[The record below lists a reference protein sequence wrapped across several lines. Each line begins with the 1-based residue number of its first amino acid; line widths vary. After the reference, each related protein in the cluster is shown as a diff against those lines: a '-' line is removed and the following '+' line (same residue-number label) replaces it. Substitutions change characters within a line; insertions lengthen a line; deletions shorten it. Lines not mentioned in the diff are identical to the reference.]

1 MKVMDNTF
9 TLPESN
15 ITRSKQLLKDA
26 VYAKKKKVSLHDRIF
41 AYWFER
47 LVYPQIWEDPVVDL
61 KALNLQPTD
70 HLITIS
76 SGGCNALSYLT
87 VSPKKITAVDLN
99 HTHVALVNLKI
110 EAVKRLEYKDF
121 YKFFGEAKSINNPR
135 IYRQVLSPY
144 LDQATRNYWEGGIK
158 GFERIRMFEKGFYKF
173 GLLGKLIG
181 MIHLSAKLYRVKLDE
196 ILKQPS
202 VEAQGKW
209 FDENVAK
216 IFDSRLVKKI
226 MGSPFALY
234 NLGIPPS
241 QHSSLCE
248 DRPSNMAQVLKE
260 RARKLAT
267 VDSIN
272 NNYFAYQAYGRGYD
286 HTNPTNKPLYLQEHY
301 FDLIRKNIDHLSIEQ
316 NNVLD
321 ALKRMP
327 ANSVD
332 AVVLLDAQ
340 DWMSPEEIS
349 TLWTEITRTAN
360 PAARIIFRTAGAQ
373 SPIEA
378 AIGEDLN
385 RRWKRN
391 HTKSDQLIHEDR
403 SAIYG
408 GFHLYELVA

>member
-1 MKVMDNTF
+1 MDNLTA
-9 TLPESN
+9 LPKSN
-15 ITRSKQLLKDA
+15 LSRSKKLLKDA
-26 VYAKKKKVSLHDRIF
+26 VYAKKKKVSLHDRLF
-41 AYWFER
+41 ALWFER

-61 KALNLQPTD
+61 KALKLQPTD
-70 HLITIS
+70 HLITIA

-87 VSPKKITAVDLN
+87 ASPKKITAVDLN
-99 HTHVALVNLKI
+99 HAHVALVNLKMEGI
-110 EAVKRLEYKDF
+110 RRLEYKEF

-135 IYRQVLSPY
+135 LYREVLAQHLNP
-144 LDQATRNYWEGGIK
+144 ATRDYWEGGMK
-158 GFERIRMFEKGFYKF
+158 GFERIRMFEKGFYKY

-181 MIHLSAKLYRVKLDE
+181 FIHISAKLYRVKLDE
-196 ILKQPS
+196 LLKQPT
-202 VEAQGKW
+202 VEAQAQW

-226 MGSPFALY
+226 MGSPLALY

-241 QHSSLCE
+241 QHASLCE
-248 DRPSNMAQVLKE
+248 DRPETMAQVLKE

-267 VDSIN
+267 IDNIN
-272 NNYFAYQAYGRGYD
+272 NNYFAWQAYGRSYD
-286 HTNPTNKPLYLQEHY
+286 HHNPTNKPLYLQEQH
-301 FDLIRKNIDHLSIEQ
+301 FELVRNNIDRLSIEQ

-340 DWMSPEEIS
+340 DWMTPEEIC

-360 PAARIIFRTAGAQ
+360 PGARIIFRTAGTS
-373 SPIEA
+373 SPIEGA
-378 AIGEDLN
+378 LTADLN
-385 RRWKRN
+385 RLWKRN
-391 HTKSDQLIHEDR
+391 HATSDQLIHEDR

-408 GFHLYELVA
+408 AFHLYELAA

>member
-1 MKVMDNTF
+1 MDNLTA
-9 TLPESN
+9 LPKSN
-15 ITRSKQLLKDA
+15 LSRSKKLLKDA
-26 VYAKKKKVSLHDRIF
+26 VYAKKKKVSLHDRLF
-41 AYWFER
+41 ALWFER

-61 KALNLQPTD
+61 KALKLQPTD
-70 HLITIS
+70 HLITIA

-87 VSPKKITAVDLN
+87 ASPKKITAVDLN
-99 HTHVALVNLKI
+99 HAHVALVNLKMEGI
-110 EAVKRLEYKDF
+110 RRLEYKEF

-135 IYRQVLSPY
+135 LYRDVLAQHLNP
-144 LDQATRNYWEGGIK
+144 ATRDYWEGGMK
-158 GFERIRMFEKGFYKF
+158 GFERIRMFEKGFYKY

-181 MIHLSAKLYRVKLDE
+181 FIHISAKLYRVKLDE
-196 ILKQPS
+196 LLKQPT
-202 VEAQGKW
+202 VEAQAQW

-226 MGSPFALY
+226 MGSPLALY

-241 QHSSLCE
+241 QHASLCE
-248 DRPSNMAQVLKE
+248 DRPETMAQVLKE

-267 VDSIN
+267 IDNIN
-272 NNYFAYQAYGRGYD
+272 NNYFAWQAYGRSYD
-286 HTNPTNKPLYLQEHY
+286 HHNPTNKPLYLQEQH
-301 FDLIRKNIDHLSIEQ
+301 FELVRNNIDRLSIEQ

-340 DWMSPEEIS
+340 DWMTPEEIC

-360 PAARIIFRTAGAQ
+360 PGARIIFRTAGTS
-373 SPIEA
+373 SPIEGA
-378 AIGEDLN
+378 LTADLN
-385 RRWKRN
+385 RLWKRN
-391 HTKSDQLIHEDR
+391 HATSDQLIHEDR

-408 GFHLYELVA
+408 AFHLYELAA

>member
-1 MKVMDNTF
+1 MDNTF
-9 TLPESN
+9 SHPESN
-15 ITRSKQLLKDA
+15 IARSKKLLQDA
-26 VYAKKKKVSLHDRIF
+26 VYANKKKVSLHDRIF

-61 KALNLQPTD
+61 KALNLKPTD
-70 HLITIS
+70 HLITIA

-87 VSPKKITAVDLN
+87 VNPKKITAVDLN
-99 HTHVALVNLKI
+99 HAHVALVNLKI
-110 EAVKRLEYKDF
+110 EAVKRLDYKEF
-121 YKFFGEAKSINNPR
+121 YKFFGEAKSIKNLR
-135 IYRQVLSPY
+135 IYHQVLAPH
-144 LDQATRNYWEGGIK
+144 LNQETRRYWEGGIK
-158 GFERIRMFEKGFYKF
+158 GFERIKMFQKGFYKY

-181 MIHLSAKLYRVKLDE
+181 LIHISAKLYRVRLDE
-196 ILKQPS
+196 LLHQPTI
-202 VEAQGKW
+202 EAQGKW

-216 IFDSRLVKKI
+216 IFDSRLAKKI
-226 MGSPFALY
+226 MGSPLALY

-241 QHSSLCE
+241 QYASLCG
-248 DRPSNMAQVLKE
+248 DRPQSMAQVLKE

-267 VDSIN
+267 VDNIN

-286 HTNPTNKPLYLQEHY
+286 HTNPSNKPLYLQEQY
-301 FDLIRKNIDHLSIEQ
+301 FDLIHKNIDSLSIEQ

-327 ANSVD
+327 AKSVD

-340 DWMSPEEIS
+340 DWMSADEIS

-360 PAARIIFRTAGAQ
+360 PAARIIFRTASPQ

-378 AIGEDLN
+378 AIGVDLN

-391 HTKSDQLIHEDR
+391 HIQSDQLIHEDR

>member
-1 MKVMDNTF
+1 MKSMDKTS

-15 ITRSKQLLKDA
+15 LTRSKQLLKDA
-26 VYAKKKKVSLHDRIF
+26 VYAKKKKFSLHDRIF

-70 HLITIS
+70 HLITIA

-99 HTHVALVNLKI
+99 HAHVALGNLKI
-110 EAVKRLEYKDF
+110 EAIKRLEYKDF

-135 IYRQVLSPY
+135 IYHQVLSPH

-158 GFERIRMFEKGFYKF
+158 GFERIRMFEKGFYKY
-173 GLLGKLIG
+173 GLLGNLIG
-181 MIHLSAKLYRVKLDE
+181 VIHFGAKLYRVKLDE
-196 ILKQPS
+196 ILQQTS
-202 VEAQGKW
+202 IEAQGTW

-216 IFDSRLVKKI
+216 IFDSRLLKAI
-226 MGSPFALY
+226 MSSPLALY

-241 QHSSLCE
+241 QHASLCE
-248 DRPSNMAQVLKE
+248 NRPENMAQVLKE

-267 VDSIN
+267 VDNIN
-272 NNYFAYQAYGRGYD
+272 NNYFAYQAFGRRYD
-286 HTNPTNKPLYLQEHY
+286 HTNASNKPLYLQEQY
-301 FDLIRKNIDHLSIEQ
+301 FEVIRNNIGNLSIEQ

-340 DWMSPEEIS
+340 DWMTAEEIS

-360 PAARIIFRTAGAQ
+360 PAARIIFRTAGSQ
-373 SPIEA
+373 SPIEI
-378 AIGEDLN
+378 AIGDQLN

-391 HTKSDQLIHEDR
+391 HIKSDLLIHEDR

>member
-1 MKVMDNTF
+1 MDNLTA
-9 TLPESN
+9 LPKSN
-15 ITRSKQLLKDA
+15 LSRSKKLLKDA
-26 VYAKKKKVSLHDRIF
+26 VYAKKKKVSLHDRLF
-41 AYWFER
+41 ALWFER

-61 KALNLQPTD
+61 KALKLQPTD
-70 HLITIS
+70 HLITIA

-87 VSPKKITAVDLN
+87 ASPKKITAVDLN
-99 HTHVALVNLKI
+99 HAHVALVNLKMEGI
-110 EAVKRLEYKDF
+110 RRLEYKEF

-135 IYRQVLSPY
+135 LYRDVLAQHLNP
-144 LDQATRNYWEGGIK
+144 ATRDYWEGGMK
-158 GFERIRMFEKGFYKF
+158 GFERIRMFEKGFYKY

-181 MIHLSAKLYRVKLDE
+181 FIHISAKLYRVKLDE
-196 ILKQPS
+196 LLKQPT
-202 VEAQGKW
+202 VEAQAQW

-226 MGSPFALY
+226 MASPLALY

-241 QHSSLCE
+241 QHASLCE
-248 DRPSNMAQVLKE
+248 DRPETMAQVLKE

-267 VDSIN
+267 IDNIN
-272 NNYFAYQAYGRGYD
+272 NNYFAWQAYGRSYD
-286 HTNPTNKPLYLQEHY
+286 HHNPTNKPLYLQEQH
-301 FDLIRKNIDHLSIEQ
+301 FELVRNNIDRLSIEQ

-340 DWMSPEEIS
+340 DWMTPEEIC

-360 PAARIIFRTAGAQ
+360 PGARIIFRTAGTS
-373 SPIEA
+373 SPIEGA
-378 AIGEDLN
+378 LTADLN
-385 RRWKRN
+385 RLWKRN
-391 HTKSDQLIHEDR
+391 HATSDQLIHEDR

-408 GFHLYELVA
+408 AFHLYELAA

>member
-1 MKVMDNTF
+1 MKAMDKTS

-26 VYAKKKKVSLHDRIF
+26 VYAKKKKFSLHDRIF

-70 HLITIS
+70 HLITIA
-76 SGGCNALSYLT
+76 SGSCNALSYLT

-99 HTHVALVNLKI
+99 HAHVALGNLKI
-110 EAVKRLEYKDF
+110 EAIKRLEYKDF

-135 IYRQVLSPY
+135 IYHQVLSPH
-144 LDQATRNYWEGGIK
+144 LNQATRNYWEGGIK
-158 GFERIRMFEKGFYKF
+158 GSERIRMFEKGFYKY
-173 GLLGKLIG
+173 GLLGNLIG
-181 MIHLSAKLYRVKLDE
+181 IIHFGAKLYRVKLEE
-196 ILKQPS
+196 ILHQPTK
-202 VEAQGKW
+202 EAQGKW

-216 IFDSRLVKKI
+216 IFDSRLVKII
-226 MGSPFALY
+226 MSSPLALY

-241 QHSSLCE
+241 QHASLCE
-248 DRPSNMAQVLKE
+248 NRPESMAQVLKE
-260 RARKLAT
+260 RVRKLAT
-267 VDSIN
+267 VDNIN
-272 NNYFAYQAYGRGYD
+272 NNYFAYQAFGRCYD
-286 HTNPTNKPLYLQEHY
+286 HTNASNKPLYLQEQY
-301 FDLIRKNIDHLSIEQ
+301 FDVIRKNIEHLSIEQ

-321 ALKRMP
+321 ALKRMST
-327 ANSVD
+327 NSVD

-340 DWMSPEEIS
+340 DWMTAEEIF

-360 PAARIIFRTAGAQ
+360 PAARIIFRTAGSQ
-373 SPIEA
+373 SPIEN
-378 AIGEDLN
+378 AIGDELN

-391 HTKSDQLIHEDR
+391 HIKSDQLIHEDR

-408 GFHLYELVA
+408 GFHLYELVE

>member
-1 MKVMDNTF
+1 MDNLTA
-9 TLPESN
+9 LPKSN
-15 ITRSKQLLKDA
+15 LSRSKKLLKDA
-26 VYAKKKKVSLHDRIF
+26 VYAKKKKVSLHDRLF
-41 AYWFER
+41 ALWFER

-61 KALNLQPTD
+61 KALKLQPTD
-70 HLITIS
+70 HLITIA

-87 VSPKKITAVDLN
+87 ARPKKITAVDLN
-99 HTHVALVNLKI
+99 HAHVALVNLKMEGI
-110 EAVKRLEYKDF
+110 RRLEYKEF

-135 IYRQVLSPY
+135 LYRDVLAQHLNP
-144 LDQATRNYWEGGIK
+144 ATRDYWEGGMK
-158 GFERIRMFEKGFYKF
+158 GFERIRMFEKGFYKY

-181 MIHLSAKLYRVKLDE
+181 FIHISAKLYRVKLDE
-196 ILKQPS
+196 LLKQPT
-202 VEAQGKW
+202 VEAQAQW

-226 MGSPFALY
+226 MGSPLALY

-241 QHSSLCE
+241 QHASLCE
-248 DRPSNMAQVLKE
+248 DRPETMAQVLKE

-267 VDSIN
+267 IDNIN
-272 NNYFAYQAYGRGYD
+272 NNYFAWQAYGRSYD
-286 HTNPTNKPLYLQEHY
+286 HHNPTNKPLYLQEQH
-301 FDLIRKNIDHLSIEQ
+301 FELVRNNIDRLSIEQ

-340 DWMSPEEIS
+340 DWMTPEEIC

-360 PAARIIFRTAGAQ
+360 LVARIIFRTAGTS
-373 SPIEA
+373 SPIEGA
-378 AIGEDLN
+378 LTADLN
-385 RRWKRN
+385 RLWKRN
-391 HTKSDQLIHEDR
+391 NATSDQLIHEDR

-408 GFHLYELVA
+408 AFHLYELAA

>member
-9 TLPESN
+9 THPESN
-15 ITRSKQLLKDA
+15 IARSKKLLKDA
-26 VYAKKKKVSLHDRIF
+26 VYGKKKKVSLYDRIF

-61 KALNLQPTD
+61 KALNLKPTD
-70 HLITIS
+70 HLITIA

-110 EAVKRLEYKDF
+110 EAIKRLEYKDF

-135 IYRQVLSPY
+135 IYRQVLAQH
-144 LDQATRNYWEGGIK
+144 LNQATRNYWDGGIK
-158 GFERIRMFEKGFYKF
+158 GFERIRMFEKGFYKY

-181 MIHLSAKLYRVKLDE
+181 LIHISAKLYRVKLDD
-196 ILKQPS
+196 ILHQPTI
-202 VEAQGKW
+202 EAQGKW

-216 IFDSRLVKKI
+216 IFDSRLIKKI
-226 MGSPFALY
+226 MGSPLALY

-241 QHSSLCE
+241 QHASLCG
-248 DRPSNMAQVLKE
+248 DRPESMAQVLKE

-267 VDSIN
+267 VDNIN
-272 NNYFAYQAYGRGYD
+272 NNYFAYQAYGRCYD
-286 HTNPTNKPLYLQEHY
+286 HTNQSNKPLYLQEQY
-301 FDLIRKNIDHLSIEQ
+301 FDLIRKNIDRLSIEQ

-327 ANSVD
+327 AKSVD

-340 DWMSPEEIS
+340 DWMSAEEIS

-360 PAARIIFRTAGAQ
+360 PGARIIFRTAGTQ

-378 AIGEDLN
+378 AIGGDLN
-385 RRWKRN
+385 QRWKRS
-391 HTKSDQLIHEDR
+391 HITSDQLIHEDR

-408 GFHLYELVA
+408 GFHLYELVV

>member
-1 MKVMDNTF
+1 MD
-9 TLPESN
+9 TLTTGSESN
-15 ITRSKQLLKDA
+15 LSRSKKLLKDA
-26 VYAKKKKVSLHDRIF
+26 VYAKKNKVSIHDRLF
-41 AYWFER
+41 AFWFER

-61 KALNLQPTD
+61 KALKLQPTD
-70 HLITIS
+70 HLITIA

-87 VSPKKITAVDLN
+87 ASPKKITAVDLN

-110 EAVKRLEYKDF
+110 AGIRKLEYKDF

-135 IYRQVLSPY
+135 MYREILAPS
-144 LDQATRNYWEGGIK
+144 LNQATRDYWEGGIK
-158 GFERIRMFEKGFYKF
+158 GFERIRMFEKGFYKY

-181 MIHLSAKLYRVKLDE
+181 LIHISAKLYRVKLDE
-196 ILKQPS
+196 LLKQPS
-202 VEAQGKW
+202 IEAQGKW

-226 MGSPFALY
+226 MSSPLALY

-241 QHSSLCE
+241 QHASLCE
-248 DRPSNMAQVLKE
+248 ERPESMAQVLKE

-267 VDSIN
+267 IDNIN
-272 NNYFAYQAYGRGYD
+272 NNYFACQAYGRTYD
-286 HTNPTNKPLYLQEHY
+286 HSNPTNKPLYLQEQY
-301 FDLIRKNIDHLSIEQ
+301 FDLIRSNIDSLSIEQ

-327 ANSVD
+327 ARSVD

-340 DWMSPEEIS
+340 DWMTAEEIC

-360 PAARIIFRTAGAQ
+360 PGARIIFRTAGTA
-373 SPIEA
+373 SPIESA
-378 AIGEDLN
+378 LTADLN
-385 RRWKRN
+385 ALWKRN
-391 HTKSDQLIHEDR
+391 HLVSDQLLHEDR

-408 GFHLYELVA
+408 AFHLYELAA